1 MTISRT
7 ICLGFIAAIAGG
19 TLLLLMPLATST
31 GEWGNPLV
39 ALFTATSAVCVTGL
53 SVVDVNKYFSFWG
66 ELTVMLLAQLG
77 GLGYMTLTTFLMI
90 LIGRKFDL
98 QQRFAIQESFDHR
111 FAQGSNNLIKSVI
124 ATTLIFEVTGT
135 IVLFFCFP
143 SGLSSPP
150 GPLVCR
156 FPQRQC
162 F

>member
-1 MTISRT
+1 
-7 ICLGFIAAIAGG
+7 
-19 TLLLLMPLATST
+19 
-31 GEWGNPLV
+31 
-39 ALFTATSAVCVTGL
+39 
-53 SVVDVNKYFSFWG
+53 
-66 ELTVMLLAQLG
+66 
-77 GLGYMTLTTFLMI
+77 MTLTTFLMI